1 MYRLLSSMV
10 LSHALVGCESPCR
23 EGYARTHDG
32 MCNEIIGTDLD
43 ETAAPMPETDTGM
56 VDDTDEPQPEDIDR
70 GTITIQPTLFPGWL
84 HHAYVIEAFAEDENF
99 AEAALCQILLTE
111 PVTVSGQLM
120 SWTPGYQS
128 SCAVDTPTADVH
140 SFAAGPV
147 TLMSYIYAGEGASPS
162 ACGEVVVMVDGDVSI
177 EAPAVGD
184 CE

>member
-1 MYRLLSSMV
+1 MV
-10 LSHALVGCESPCR
+10 LSHALLGCESPCG

-32 MCNEIIGTDLD
+32 MCNEIIGTSPD
-43 ETAAPMPETDTGM
+43 ETTDPIPEADTGE
-56 VDDTDEPQPEDIDR
+56 VDDTDEPQPGDSDR
-70 GTITIQPTLFPGWL
+70 GTITVQPTSFPGWL

-111 PVTVSGQLM
+111 PVTISGQLM
-120 SWTPGYQS
+120 SWNPTNGP
-128 SCAVDTPTADVH
+128 SCAVDSPTAAVH

-147 TLMSYIYAGEGASPS
+147 TLRSYIYAGEGASPS
-162 ACGEVVVMVDGDVSI
+162 ACGAVLVMVDGDVSI